1 MRSAIIL
8 LVIFCTFLKSVH
20 AQVCSDPLNTIYGLD
35 QNGDIVQVNVNDAS
49 VGSAISSSGDAGY
62 PGFTNNANAIGLN
75 IQNGMFYYFQD
86 NASGSQQFVSY
97 DPATSTY
104 TMLANSP
111 ISGSVVKGC
120 ISADGTGYYCIDGA
134 GKLCYYNIAG
144 NTWVQISSNLVDQ
157 TNTSLA
163 GTFAALGNGDMSI
176 DGLGNL
182 WIVVASSTQWGLYKI
197 NAPLPTT
204 PTPSVTLNEMIPPV
218 QATPTGLPFVGI
230 AYNAT
235 GQIYLCTVNDLYLLE
250 NDLSITHINTFS
262 TPGVVVDLTSCN
274 YPIDILP
281 LSWTSFT
288 ASLQNN
294 NSVLLS
300 WSVSQQQE
308 ETKYYIERSSNGKD
322 WENIGYQQNSAGEGE
337 IDYSFTDARPSNGIN
352 YYRIRT
358 SGFDGKG
365 KYSEIKTINIASGKH
380 VNIWPIPATSKINI
394 QVPLNTNSNGRSVQI
409 FNPSGQEVS
418 STLLYGGVNIVDVSS
433 LKVGYYFA
441 RVTLSNGEIINQ
453 KFIKL

>member
-1 MRSAIIL
+1 M
-8 LVIFCTFLKSVH
+8 VIFCTFLKSVN
-20 AQVCSDPLNTIYGLD
+20 AQVCSDPLNTIYGID
-35 QNGDIVQVNVNDAS
+35 QNGDIVPINVNDAS
-49 VGSAISSSGDAGY
+49 VGSAISSSGDNNY
-62 PGFTNNANAIGLN
+62 PGFTSNANAIGLN
-75 IQNGMFYYFQD
+75 IQNGMFYFFQD

-104 TMLANSP
+104 TLLANSP
-111 ISGSVVKGC
+111 ISGTVVKGC

-134 GKLCYYNIAG
+134 GKLCYYNISG
-144 NTWVQISSNLVDQ
+144 NTWTQISTNLVDQ
-157 TNTSLA
+157 SNNSLA
-163 GTFAALGNGDMSI
+163 ATFAALGNGDMSI

-204 PTPSVTLNEMIPPV
+204 ANPSVTLNEMIPPV
-218 QATPTGLPFVGI
+218 QATPSGLPFVGI

-235 GQIYLCTVNDLYLLE
+235 GQIYLSTVNDLYLLE
-250 NDLSITHINTFS
+250 NDLSITHINSLS

-274 YPIDILP
+274 YPINILP

-288 ASLQNN
+288 ASLQSNS
-294 NSVLLS
+294 SVLLR

-308 ETKYYIERSSNGKD
+308 ETKYYIERSRNGED
-322 WENIGYQQNSAGEGE
+322 WENIGYQQSSTGEGE
-337 IDYSFTDARPSNGIN
+337 IDYAFTDASPNNGIN

-358 SGFDGKG
+358 SGFDGSS
-365 KYSEIKTINIASGKH
+365 KYSEIKTINIAGIKH
-380 VNIWPIPATSKINI
+380 VNIWPIPANNKINI
-394 QVPLNTNSNGRSVQI
+394 QVPVNTNGKNGSAQI
-409 FNPSGQEVS
+409 FNPAGQKVS
-418 STLLYGGVNIVDVSS
+418 SIVLYGGINIVDINS
-433 LKVGYYFA
+433 LKAGYYFA